1 MAIGKSQSMGYLYIL
16 QSEKNG
22 RYYIGSTNNL
32 KRRLAEHNSG
42 TTPSLTNLLPMRLVF
57 KKVYDNLQEARKM
70 ELHLK
75 KLKSRSIIE
84 RIIREQEIKTELPK

>member
-1 MAIGKSQSMGYLYIL
+1 
-16 QSEKNG
+16 
-22 RYYIGSTNNL
+22 
-32 KRRLAEHNSG
+32 
-42 TTPSLTNLLPMRLVF
+42 MRLVF